1 MGMQRVSYWVQNIFP
16 NGYNFPNYLSN
27 FISSVDKQFTIKSE
41 RFSQCKTKDDM
52 ADVMYDLMELKFPIH
67 LRCIDC
73 LNPSINSYEETS
85 SFLKRM
91 IVSFTEAK
99 MSQAHWENI
108 LLHLLLKHLP
118 DNEVF
123 RKQREWIS
131 NYMSE
136 LSSQGATSR
145 ADLRKA
151 ERHIQRIEADLSQ
164 NNKPTF
170 QALQNWNRRTVHQEK
185 SDVRCN
191 ICHQKGHSEKQCH
204 SPCWICKE
212 PGHRNMDCPKRE
224 DRGRS
229 KSRGRGRNESNS
241 RQRGQ
246 SKRRRNSPY
255 AKKKKQKTK
264 NKKQKTKNKKQ
275 KTKNK

>member
-52 ADVMYDLMELKFPIH
+52 ADVMNDLMELKFPIH
-67 LRCIDC
+67 LRRIDC
-73 LNPSINSYEETS
+73 LNPSINSNEETS

-99 MSQAHWENI
+99 MRQTHLENI
-108 LLHLLLKHLP
+108 ILHLLLKHLP

-123 RKQREWIS
+123 RKQRKWIS

-136 LSSQGATSR
+136 LLGQGATSR
-145 ADLRKA
+145 VDLRRA
-151 ERHIQRIEADLSQ
+151 ERHIQRIEADLRQ

-170 QALQNWNRRTVHQEK
+170 QALQNRNRRTMQEEK
-185 SDVRCN
+185 SEVGCN
-191 ICHQKGHSEKQCH
+191 ICHQKGHSEKQCR
-204 SPCWICKE
+204 SPCLICNV
-212 PGHRNMDCPKRE
+212 PGHHNRDCPKRE
-224 DRGRS
+224 DKGRS
-229 KSRGRGRNESNS
+229 KSRGRGR
-241 RQRGQ
+241 G
-246 SKRRRNSPY
+246 RNY
-255 AKKKKQKTK
+255 
-264 NKKQKTKNKKQ
+264 
-275 KTKNK
+275 